1 MKKAA
6 ARQTRN
12 KTACLRYIQEVSDA
26 IAHDNIKVAT
36 CWAGELTVALGMLLE
51 SRGENQMNDED

>member
-12 KTACLRYIQEVSDA
+12 KTECLRYIQAVTDA
-26 IAHDNIKVAT
+26 IAHDNIQAAA
-36 CWAGELTVALGMLLE
+36 CWAGELIVALGMLLE